1 MDETSL
7 KHYYDAREA
16 ARAITRFAAGRSYED
31 YCRDEMLS
39 SAIER
44 KFEIIGEALA
54 RIRRKRPEDLRVIG
68 DWPAII
74 GFRNILVH
82 AYEHIEDSVVWGI
95 VSWQLP
101 RFLEQL
107 ESIPDI
113 NSLSD
118 IKSD

>member
-95 VSWQLP
+95 VSGQLP

-107 ESIPDI
+107 ESIPEI

-118 IKSD
+118 TKSD

>member
-1 MDETSL
+1 M
-7 KHYYDAREA
+7 
-16 ARAITRFAAGRSYED
+16 RFTVARSYDD

-54 RIRRKRPEDLRVIG
+54 RIRRKRPEDLSVIG

-82 AYEHIEDSVVWGI
+82 AYEHIEDSVVWSI
-95 VSWQLP
+95 VTEQLP

-107 ESIPDI
+107 ESIPEID
-113 NSLSD
+113 SLSD
-118 IKSD
+118 LKPE

>member
-1 MDETSL
+1 
-7 KHYYDAREA
+7 
-16 ARAITRFAAGRSYED
+16 
-31 YCRDEMLS
+31 MLY

-44 KFEIIGEALA
+44 KFEIIGEAFTL
-54 RIRRKRPEDLRVIG
+54 IRRKRPEDFSVIG

-95 VSWQLP
+95 VSGQLP
-101 RFLEQL
+101 RFVEQM

-113 NSLSD
+113 NSHFD

>member
-16 ARAITRFAAGRSYED
+16 ARAIMSFAAGRTYDD
-31 YCRDEMLS
+31 YYRDEMLS

-44 KFEIIGEALA
+44 KFEIINEDLA
-54 RIRRKRPEDLRVIG
+54 RIRRKRPEDLSVIG

-95 VSWQLP
+95 VSGQLP

-107 ESIPDI
+107 ESIPEI

>member
-7 KHYYDAREA
+7 KYYYDARAA
-16 ARAITRFAAGRSYED
+16 ARSIVRFAAGRSYED

-39 SAIER
+39 AAIER
-44 KFEIIGEALA
+44 KFEIIGEALM
-54 RIRRKRPEDLRVIG
+54 RIRRRRPEDLSVIG

-82 AYEHIEDSVVWGI
+82 AYEHIEDSLVWGI
-95 VSWQLP
+95 VTEQLP
-101 RFLEQL
+101 RFLVQL
-107 ESIPDI
+107 ESIPEI

-118 IKSD
+118 LNPE

>member
-7 KHYYDAREA
+7 KYYYDAREA
-16 ARAITRFAAGRSYED
+16 ARSIVRFAAGRNYDD

-54 RIRRKRPEDLRVIG
+54 RIRRKRPEDLSVIG

-74 GFRNILVH
+74 GFRNILAH
-82 AYEHIEDSVVWGI
+82 AYEHIEDSVVWGT
-95 VSWQLP
+95 VTEQLP
-101 RFLEQL
+101 RFLEEL
-107 ESIPDI
+107 ESIPEI